1 MAEEEAR
8 RPRGEDGK
16 PGGSRG
22 QVGTVTRL
30 GIQVELLS
38 QALPCFSGSLGD
50 PWGGLGSLGCSLRSV
65 ALQSGRDLGNKKRCV
80 SSMPCWPTSGRAS
93 SYGRQ
98 PGAEGTP
105 KRAAEWLQQIL
116 QRPQSLV
123 RPEPVTFPCP
133 PTNYLCLP
141 LGSLLGPEALWGPST
156 HVPGDTKVGSMV
168 GGGPVGTALKRPPE
182 RAVPLGGQEVWEL
195 VVL

>member
-1 MAEEEAR
+1 MAKAERRKQQLAEEEAR

-38 QALPCFSGSLGD
+38 FLSQAFPCFSGSLGD
-50 PWGGLGSLGCSLRSV
+50 PWGGLGSLGCPLRSV
-65 ALQSGRDLGNKKRCV
+65 ALQSGRGLGNKKRCV

-98 PGAEGTP
+98 PGAEGTL
-105 KRAAEWLQQIL
+105 KRAAEWLQQTL

-123 RPEPVTFPCP
+123 RPEPVTFPRP
-133 PTNYLCLP
+133 PTY
-141 LGSLLGPEALWGPST
+141 AYI
-156 HVPGDTKVGSMV
+156 
-168 GGGPVGTALKRPPE
+168 
-182 RAVPLGGQEVWEL
+182 
-195 VVL
+195 